1 MHLRSL
7 AACALIATLAGT
19 AACDKRQTAQGAT
32 RDSTAAAG
40 LSVTSIKLGR
50 SLNPDN
56 TIKDN
61 TDNFRPTDPIYAVV
75 ETKGNET
82 GTLKAR
88 WTFEDGQ
95 VIDETS
101 QPIAPSGAESRTEFH
116 ITKPD
121 GWPVGRYR
129 LELSVN
135 GRVVDTKEFEVK

>member
-1 MHLRSL
+1 MHVRSL

-19 AACDKRQTAQGAT
+19 AACDKRQTAQGAE
-32 RDSTAAAG
+32 RDSMAVAG
-40 LSVTSIKLGR
+40 LNVTSVKLGR

-61 TDNFRPTDPIYAVV
+61 TDTFRPGDPIYAVV

-88 WTFEDGQ
+88 WTFQDGQ

-121 GWPVGRYR
+121 AWPVGRYR

-135 GRVVDTKEFEVK
+135 GRVVETKEFEVK